1 MKNYGPYPYQERSL
15 ANMPG
20 GKPRRQPWTGRE
32 LVELNLSRASGQSI
46 AAIAAQLGRTY
57 YSVQSQIAKG
67 GY

>member
-15 ANMPG
+15 SNLPE
-20 GKPRRQPWTGRE
+20 GKPRRKPWTQGDLGA
-32 LVELNLSRASGQSI
+32 LVVLRHAGEPIESI
-46 AAIAAQLGRTY
+46 AATLGRTY

>member
-15 ANMPG
+15 SNVPG
-20 GKPRRQPWTGRE
+20 GTPRRQPWTGRE
-32 LVELNLSRASGQSI
+32 LTELNLSRASGESI
-46 AAIAAQLGRTY
+46 AAIAAKLGRTY

>member
-15 ANMPG
+15 SNMPG

-32 LVELNLSRASGQSI
+32 LTELNLSRASGESI
-46 AAIAAQLGRTY
+46 EAIAAKLGRTY
-57 YSVQSQIAKG
+57 YSVQSQIAKC